1 MPAVETQ
8 FEGGCLCGAVRY
20 LLTAAPNY
28 VYFCH
33 CRDCQRESGSP
44 FVTDM
49 NIDRAAL
56 QIAGPL
62 RRYTRT
68 GDSGKSIH
76 RNFCTICG
84 TSLLTEFDVDP
95 EHVSIKACSLAGSA
109 RTSPALAR
117 DPRADTARPA
127 CIRNW
132 HCAFP
137 RESPAL
143 FLSYRRG
150 RPIPHAPAAPRTV
163 LRSR

>member
-1 MPAVETQ
+1 MLAMKTH

-62 RRYTRT
+62 RRYART

-84 TSLLTEFDVDP
+84 TTLLTEFDVDP
-95 EHVSIKACSLAGSA
+95 AHVSIKACSLDDPSWLKPD
-109 RTSPALAR
+109 RHLFTSRALSWLNLDDGLMQYER
-117 DPRADTARPA
+117 D
-127 CIRNW
+127 C
-132 HCAFP
+132 
-137 RESPAL
+137 
-143 FLSYRRG
+143 
-150 RPIPHAPAAPRTV
+150 
-163 LRSR
+163 